1 MMAIATMLRKT
12 TLLPAEKESSTA
24 PRTSVGT
31 GKAAQSVARRNT
43 HIFKYLKHNRP
54 LIALSLHC
62 ISKTIFYKM
71 KKLILFISILV
82 VAAACQ
88 PPKKDKKTVFE
99 LPAVADIAMYQVNPR
114 VFAPDHSLN
123 AVAARIDS
131 IRELGVNVMWV
142 MPIYPI
148 GIEKGKNSPYCIR
161 DYKAIAPEFGTID
174 DFKNL
179 AAACHEH
186 GMGIILDWVANHTA
200 WDHPWVKEHPDW
212 YTHDEKADTII
223 HPRPWDWYDVAD
235 LNYDNA
241 DMRKAMIDAMKFWIV
256 EVGIDG
262 FRCDVADG
270 VPADFWKE
278 AIDTLRQAAS
288 PRKIV
293 MLAEGKRPDNFTV
306 GGFDMNY
313 GWDYKDK
320 LVEVFKG
327 ASAEELIK
335 ADKAEYDSL
344 PDGKVKLRFTTNH
357 DHATETEPCVQ
368 FGNDRGAMAAYVAS
382 IFPHGGALIYGS
394 QEVGYP
400 EPINFFKYVAVNWSA
415 KPEIYKEYKELIDL
429 YNDEAAL
436 RKGSL
441 TTYPDKDIFLFEK
454 SDGKERFL
462 VAVNVRNE
470 QKSIRLPEAWAG
482 QEVDDEMADKDI
494 LLGDT
499 LTLQPY
505 QYLILEK

>member
-1 MMAIATMLRKT
+1 
-12 TLLPAEKESSTA
+12 
-24 PRTSVGT
+24 
-31 GKAAQSVARRNT
+31 
-43 HIFKYLKHNRP
+43 
-54 LIALSLHC
+54 
-62 ISKTIFYKM
+62 M
-71 KKLILFISILV
+71 KKLLFIIGIAATI
-82 VAAACQ
+82 VACKPAQ
-88 PPKKDKKTVFE
+88 EPKEEAFQ
-99 LPAVADIAMYQVNPR
+99 LPAVEDIAMYQVNPR
-114 VFAPDHSLN
+114 VFAPQNSLN

-148 GIEKGKNSPYCIR
+148 GIEKGKNSPYCISN
-161 DYKAIAPEFGTID
+161 YKAIAPEFGTND

-179 AAACHEH
+179 VATCHEH

-212 YTHDEKADTII
+212 YTHDEKTDTII

-241 DMRKAMIDAMKFWIV
+241 DMRKAMIDAMKYWIV
-256 EVGIDG
+256 DMGIDG

-278 AIDTLRQAAS
+278 AIDTLRQAAGN
-288 PRKIV
+288 RRIV

-313 GWDYKDK
+313 GWDYKDV
-320 LVEVFKG
+320 LVKVFKG
-327 ASAEELIK
+327 ASVEELFK

-344 PDGKVKLRFTTNH
+344 PAGKVKMRFTTNH

-368 FGNDRGAMAAYVAS
+368 FTNDRGAMAAYVAS

-400 EPINFFKYVAVNWSA
+400 EPINFFKYVAVDWTA

-429 YNDEAAL
+429 YNDHSAL
-436 RKGSL
+436 RKGVM
-441 TTYPDKDIFLFEK
+441 TPYVDKDVMVFEK
-454 SDGKERFL
+454 ADTEDKFL
-462 VAVNVRNE
+462 VMVNVRNKPSE
-470 QKSIRLPEAWAG
+470 VTIPEAWVG
-482 QEVDDEMADKDI
+482 HEVEDEMTDKK
-494 LLGDT
+494 LTLEKS
-499 LTLQPY
+499 LTLQPFE
-505 QYLILEK
+505 YLILNIED